1 MEIITTHLNA
11 DFDGLASMIA
21 AHKLYPDAELVFAG
35 SQEKDLR
42 NFLANST
49 RVYQFQRQKNID
61 MGQVTRLILV
71 DTRQPSRI
79 GNFAKCLNNPGVSV
93 HIYDHHPE
101 LPGDLKGDYEDIRPV
116 GSTATIFTKIF
127 RERNIEVDQDEATL
141 LAMAIYEDTGSF
153 TFSTTTPDDLEAMA
167 WLLPRGANL
176 HAVAQFVSQELTS
189 QQVSLLN
196 EVMRSATTYTIQDI
210 DIVIAKI
217 HLPEYVDE
225 FALIVRRFMVMENLD
240 CLFTLASMGEKTYL
254 IARSRIPE
262 VNAGEIAID
271 FGGGGHASAASATV
285 LDMTLIEAEE
295 KLVHLLHKHVRPTSI
310 AGEIM
315 SSPVI
320 SVKPDV
326 SIKVAQQIIDRY
338 NVTVLP
344 VINEDKGSP
353 EEILGLISQRVLGK
367 AIYHGLGDL
376 PVNEYMTT
384 DFAVLPPTATLAD
397 IHELI
402 ITNRQRFIPI
412 IEKGLVLG
420 VITRTDL
427 LNLLIKD
434 PAHLPQNLLEPQE
447 TPSVARQR
455 NLNNLM
461 IENLSREIIILLRT
475 IGEVAEEHGYAAFA
489 VGGFVRDLL
498 LRQHNLDLDIVI
510 EGNGI
515 KFAEKLAKKLQGQ
528 IRTHEKFNTAVVILP
543 DGFKIDI
550 ATARLE
556 YYEYPAAMPTV
567 ELSSIKLDLYRRDF
581 TINAMAIH
589 LGPET
594 FGTLLDFFNCQND
607 LKNRRIRILHNLSFV
622 EDPTRIFR
630 AIRFE
635 QRMGFK
641 IGKHTER
648 LIKSAVKMNLFAS
661 ITGSGRP
668 KTTEKGQKTK
678 SQTRLGYRTFNELKL
693 LFSEEEPLSAI
704 KRLASFQ
711 LQKLLHPSLKID
723 RPLTQII
730 TSTQQAVDWYRLLYQ
745 AEPFRPWIVFMLA
758 LTCRLNGRQL
768 TVLYRRLEIPER
780 YVLILAKEKNQANRL
795 VRTLRRHPTLKASE
809 AYRLMDRLSLE
820 GLIFLMG
827 FFAKE
832 ENKKAISLFITY
844 QRHVKTILK
853 GADLKELGYAAGPI
867 YHRILERLLH
877 ARLDNE
883 VDSREDELTFLK
895 RHYPP
900 SRYRTGGRP
909 QTRKKND
916 Q

>member
-21 AHKLYPDAELVFAG
+21 AQKLYPDAKLVFAG

-42 NFLANST
+42 NFLATTT

-61 MGQVTRLILV
+61 LAKVTRLILV
-71 DTRQPSRI
+71 DTCQPGRI
-79 GNFAKCLNNPGVSV
+79 GNFAKCLDNPGISI
-93 HIYDHHPE
+93 HIYDHHPK

-116 GSTATIFTKIF
+116 GSTATVFVKIF
-127 RERNIEVDQDEATL
+127 RGKNIEVDPDEATI

-167 WLLPRGANL
+167 WLLGRGANL
-176 HAVAQFVSQELTS
+176 HTVAQFVSHELTT

-196 EVMRSATTYTIQDI
+196 DLMRSATTYTIQDI
-210 DIVIAKI
+210 DIVVAKI

-225 FALIVRRFMVMENLD
+225 FALIVRHFMVMENLD
-240 CLFTLASMGEKTYL
+240 CLFTLTAMGERTYL

-262 VNAGEIAID
+262 VNVGEVCID

-285 LDMTLIEAEE
+285 QNMTLIEAEE
-295 KLVHLLHKHVRPTSI
+295 KLVHLLHKHVRPASI
-310 AGEIM
+310 AREIM

-320 SVKPDV
+320 SVSPEV
-326 SIKVAQQIIDRY
+326 SIKAAHQIIDRY

-344 VINEDKGSP
+344 VIEKNKNRPD
-353 EEILGLISQRVLGK
+353 EIHGLISQRVLGK
-367 AIYHGLGDL
+367 SIYHGLGDL
-376 PVNEYMTT
+376 PVSEYMTT
-384 DFAVLPPTATLAD
+384 EFAVLLPTATLAD
-397 IHELI
+397 IQELI
-402 ITNRQRFIPI
+402 IGHRQRFIPI
-412 IEKGLVLG
+412 VEQGTVLG
-420 VITRTDL
+420 AITRTDL

-434 PAHLPQNLLEPQE
+434 PAHLPKNMLAQQE

-475 IGEVAEEHGYAAFA
+475 IGEVAEQYGYTAFA

-510 EGNGI
+510 EGDGI
-515 KFAEKLAKKLQGQ
+515 KFAEKLARQMHGK

-567 ELSSIKLDLYRRDF
+567 ELSSIKLDLSRRDF

-589 LGPET
+589 LSPET

-607 LKNRRIRILHNLSFV
+607 LKDRKIRILHNLSFV
-622 EDPTRIFR
+622 EDPTRVFR

-648 LIKSAVKMNLFAS
+648 LIKSAVKMDLF
-661 ITGSGRP
+661 GSVTTDGYP
-668 KTTEKGQKTK
+668 KK
-678 SQTRLGYRTFNELKL
+678 SAAPLQSKTRLGYRIFLELQL
-693 LFSEEEPLSAI
+693 IFSEREPLAAI
-704 KRLASFQ
+704 NRLGNFQ
-711 LQKLLHPSLKID
+711 LPKLLHPALKID
-723 RPLTQII
+723 PPLEKII
-730 TSTQQAVDWYRLLYQ
+730 AGTQQAVDWYRLLYQ
-745 AEPFRPWIVFMLA
+745 DEPFRVWVVFMLA

-768 TVLYRRLEIPER
+768 TGLYRRLEIPER
-780 YVLILAKEKNQANRL
+780 YVQLLVNEKNQANQL
-795 VRTLRRHPTLKASE
+795 VRTLQRHTTLKASE
-809 AYRLMDRLSLE
+809 AYRLMGKLSLE

-827 FFAKE
+827 FFADE
-832 ENKKAISLFITY
+832 ENKKHISLFITA
-844 QRHVKTILK
+844 QRHVKTILT

-867 YHRILERLLH
+867 YQRILTRLLH

-883 VDSREDELTFLK
+883 VDSREDELTFLR

-900 SRYRTGGRP
+900 GRYRTGGRP
-909 QTRKKND
+909 QTRSKND
-916 Q
+916 

>member
-61 MGQVTRLILV
+61 MTKVKRLILV

-79 GNFAKCLNNPGVSV
+79 GNFTKCLKNQGLSV

-101 LPGDLKGDYEDIRPV
+101 LPGDLKGDYQDIRPV

-127 RERNIEVDQDEATL
+127 RERNIEVDQDEATI

-153 TFSTTTPDDLEAMA
+153 TFSTTTPDDLEAVA

-176 HAVAQFVSQELTS
+176 HIVAQFVSQELTT

-196 EVMRSATTYTIQDI
+196 DLMRSATTYTIQDI
-210 DIVIAKI
+210 DIVVAKI

-262 VNAGEIAID
+262 VNVGEIAID

-285 LDMTLIEAEE
+285 QNMTLIEAEE
-295 KLVHLLHKHVRPTSI
+295 KLIHLLHKHVIPTSI
-310 AGEIM
+310 AGTLM

-320 SVKPDV
+320 SVQPEV
-326 SIKVAQQIIDRY
+326 SIKVAHQIIDRY

-344 VINEDKGSP
+344 VIRKDEGRRP

-367 AIYHGLGDL
+367 AIYHGLGEL
-376 PVNEYMTT
+376 PVSEYMTT
-384 DFAVLPPTATLAD
+384 EFATLPPTATLAD
-397 IHELI
+397 IQELI
-402 ITNRQRFIPI
+402 IGNRQRFIPI
-412 IEKGLVLG
+412 IKKGSVLG
-420 VITRTDL
+420 AITRTDL

-434 PAHLPQNLLEPQE
+434 PAHLPKNLLDPQE

-461 IENLSREIIILLRT
+461 IENLSRDIIILLRT
-475 IGEVAEEHGYAAFA
+475 IGEVAEQHGYTAFA

-498 LRQHNLDLDIVI
+498 LRKHNLDLDIVI

-515 KFAEKLAKKLQGQ
+515 KFAEKLARKLQGQ
-528 IRTHEKFNTAVVILP
+528 IRTHEKFNTAVVIMP

-581 TINAMAIH
+581 TINAMAI
-589 LGPET
+589 
-594 FGTLLDFFNCQND
+594 
-607 LKNRRIRILHNLSFV
+607 
-622 EDPTRIFR
+622 
-630 AIRFE
+630 
-635 QRMGFK
+635 
-641 IGKHTER
+641 
-648 LIKSAVKMNLFAS
+648 
-661 ITGSGRP
+661 
-668 KTTEKGQKTK
+668 
-678 SQTRLGYRTFNELKL
+678 
-693 LFSEEEPLSAI
+693 
-704 KRLASFQ
+704 
-711 LQKLLHPSLKID
+711 
-723 RPLTQII
+723 
-730 TSTQQAVDWYRLLYQ
+730 
-745 AEPFRPWIVFMLA
+745 
-758 LTCRLNGRQL
+758 
-768 TVLYRRLEIPER
+768 
-780 YVLILAKEKNQANRL
+780 
-795 VRTLRRHPTLKASE
+795 
-809 AYRLMDRLSLE
+809 
-820 GLIFLMG
+820 
-827 FFAKE
+827 
-832 ENKKAISLFITY
+832 
-844 QRHVKTILK
+844 
-853 GADLKELGYAAGPI
+853 
-867 YHRILERLLH
+867 
-877 ARLDNE
+877 
-883 VDSREDELTFLK
+883 
-895 RHYPP
+895 
-900 SRYRTGGRP
+900 
-909 QTRKKND
+909 
-916 Q
+916 